1 MSKTNEIP
9 DTELINSSKQIL
21 DQLVEICNG
30 KEAVKDSNII
40 EKKVNEFTE
49 TDKILYK
56 TRKIKQASL
65 KVEEWQEKAQKI
77 NTKPI
82 ESFLKT
88 LSNWKDKVLNFFHQ
102 RHTNAVV
109 EGLNNAIRGIIRRS
123 FGFHNF
129 ENLKRR
135 VLIELG

>member
-21 DQLVEICNG
+21 DQLFEICNG

-65 KVEEWQEKAQKI
+65 KVEE
-77 NTKPI
+77 T
-82 ESFLKT
+82 
-88 LSNWKDKVLNFFHQ
+88 
-102 RHTNAVV
+102 R
-109 EGLNNAIRGIIRRS
+109 II
-123 FGFHNF
+123 
-129 ENLKRR
+129 K
-135 VLIELG
+135 

>member
-21 DQLVEICNG
+21 NQLVEICNG

-56 TRKIKQASL
+56 TVKIKQAS
-65 KVEEWQEKAQKI
+65 EKAAETRISK
-77 NTKPI
+77 
-82 ESFLKT
+82 
-88 LSNWKDKVLNFFHQ
+88 
-102 RHTNAVV
+102 
-109 EGLNNAIRGIIRRS
+109 
-123 FGFHNF
+123 
-129 ENLKRR
+129 
-135 VLIELG
+135 